1 MYNWKVLTLYASA
14 SIAMVSCVTHYR
26 MECVARSR
34 IVIDNRY
41 DNTNDTRAQNFI
53 APYRAK
59 VDSVMSPVVGTAAR
73 YLDKYQPESP
83 LSNLMAD
90 ILLWGGKAFG
100 EKPDFAVYNIGG
112 IRAAF
117 AKGDVTYGDVLDVA
131 PFENKICFCSL
142 TGDKV
147 AELFQQM
154 ADFGGQGVSHGVEA
168 VMDGNNRI
176 TRLLINGQP
185 VDPKRQYRIATL
197 DYVAEGN
204 DKMLAF
210 KSKTNVNSPQGAEN
224 NVRFIIINYF
234 RQAARQGK
242 AVDARVEGRFTQTK
256 Q

>member
-1 MYNWKVLTLYASA
+1 MHNLKIMTLYASA
-14 SIAMVSCVTHYR
+14 TIAMASCATHYQ
-26 MECVARSR
+26 MDGVTRSR

-41 DNTNDTRAQNFI
+41 DNPNDTKAQSFI
-53 APYRAK
+53 APFRAK
-59 VDSVMSPVVGTAAR
+59 VDSVMSPVVGKTAR

-90 ILLWGGKAFG
+90 ILVWGGKPFG

-142 TGDKV
+142 TGEKV
-147 AELFQQM
+147 KELFQQM

-168 VMDGNNRI
+168 VMDKNGKI
-176 TRLLINGQP
+176 VSLKINGKDI
-185 VDPKRQYRIATL
+185 DPLREYRIATL

-204 DKMLAF
+204 DKMVAF
-210 KSKTNVNSPQGAEN
+210 KSKTKVNSPKGKEN
-224 NVRFIIINYF
+224 NVRFIIVNYF
-234 RQAARQGK
+234 KEAASQGR
-242 AVDARVEGRFTQTK
+242 AVDAKVEGRFVK
-256 Q
+256 NN

>member
-1 MYNWKVLTLYASA
+1 MHKRKIITLCAGA
-14 SIAMVSCVTHYR
+14 TIALASCVTHYQ
-26 MECVARSR
+26 MDGVTRSR
-34 IVIDNRY
+34 IIIDNRY
-41 DNTNDTRAQNFI
+41 DNPNDTKAQSFI
-53 APYRAK
+53 TQYRTK
-59 VDSVMSPVVGTAAR
+59 VDSVMSPVVGRTAR

-90 ILLWGGKAFG
+90 ILLWGGKPFD

-142 TGDKV
+142 SGEKV
-147 AELFQQM
+147 TELFQQM

-168 VMDGNNRI
+168 VADKQGKI
-176 TRLLINGQP
+176 VSLKINGQP
-185 VDPKRQYRIATL
+185 VDPHRQYRIATL

-204 DKMLAF
+204 DKMVAF
-210 KSKTNVNSPQGAEN
+210 KSKTDVNSPKGKEN

-234 RQAARQGK
+234 RDAAAQGK
-242 AVDARVEGRFTQTK
+242 EVDAKTEGRFVINK
-256 Q
+256 

>member
-1 MYNWKVLTLYASA
+1 MQNKISLAGCAVAIFAAASCA
-14 SIAMVSCVTHYR
+14 SHYQLDGVT
-26 MECVARSR
+26 RSR
-34 IVIDNRY
+34 IVVDSRY
-41 DNTNDTRAQNFI
+41 DKADVEAQRFI
-53 APYRAK
+53 APYKQK
-59 VDSVMSPVVGTAAR
+59 VDSVMSPVVGRAAR

-90 ILLWGGKAFG
+90 ILLWGGKAFN

-147 AELFQQM
+147 LELFRQM
-154 ADFGGQGVSHGVEA
+154 ADFGGQGVSHGVKA
-168 VMDGNNRI
+168 VMDKDNNI
-176 TRLLINGQP
+176 VSVEINGQS
-185 VDPKRQYRIATL
+185 VDPKKEYRIATL

-204 DKMLAF
+204 DKMVAF
-210 KSKTNVNSPQGAEN
+210 KSKTNVNSPKGKEN

-234 RQAARQGK
+234 KESAAQGK
-242 AVDARVEGRFTQTK
+242 EVDAKVEGRFVK
-256 Q
+256 NK